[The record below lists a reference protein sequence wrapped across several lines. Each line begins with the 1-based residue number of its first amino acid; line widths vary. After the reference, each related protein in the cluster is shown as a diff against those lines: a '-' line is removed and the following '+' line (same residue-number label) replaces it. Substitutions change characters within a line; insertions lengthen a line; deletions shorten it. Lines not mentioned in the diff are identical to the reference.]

1 MAWYPKAWLT
11 QVRLAVEEGTLLPW
25 SGSPGQV
32 QVCGGEPW
40 TGETQLPWLSTTCAV
55 LQRLVMEEGDIVS
68 LTWLPRASMTLQRP
82 AMADGGAVSV
92 NWLLRDCLVLRRPAV
107 VVASPAW
114 IPREWPALE
123 KSTMEEGHSFPSL
136 ALQSIPTPGEASYGR
151 AEHSYTHLAFVLSG
165 HLEANRGRGGEKLP
179 QTGSSVP
186 VQPCTGQ
193 SWNRVS
199 QFPQPVSQ
207 VIFSLG
213 EASLGRGEHSVS
225 AWPPN
230 AWLALGMPLGIGGCR
245 VLTWLPQALP
255 ALKRSVGE

>member
-11 QVRLAVEEGTLLPW
+11 QVRLAIEEGALLPW

-40 TGETQLPWLSTTCAV
+40 TGETKLPWLSTTCAV

-82 AMADGGAVSV
+82 AMADGGAVSM
-92 NWLLRDCLVLRRPAV
+92 NWLLRDCLVLHRPAV

-199 QFPQPVSQ
+199 QFPQPVSPGHFQ
-207 VIFSLG
+207 AWGSQPWKRRAQCLSL
-213 EASLGRGEHSVS
+213 A
-225 AWPPN
+225 P
-230 AWLALGMPLGIGGCR
+230 
-245 VLTWLPQALP
+245 
-255 ALKRSVGE
+255 